1 MKLYYEIKLYLL
13 AIFIS
18 ILILNLKKKINI
30 KILSVYLITSLLG
43 IKTIN
48 CFINGN
54 CIKEVWYFILIYVF
68 FNIILIS
75 YYSEFK
81 NEAPILTSKL
91 GNNDLIVNDEKKIQ
105 ILNNVLAKSKFD
117 LTNRVKKLK
126 I

>member
-1 MKLYYEIKLYLL
+1 MKLYNEIKLYLL

-54 CIKEVWYFILIYVF
+54 CFKEVWYFILIYVF
-68 FNIILIS
+68 FNILFIA

-81 NEAPILTSKL
+81 KEAPILTSKL
-91 GNNDLIVNDEKKIQ
+91 GNNNLIENDERKIK
-105 ILNNVLAKSKFD
+105 ILNNVLAKSRLD
-117 LTNRVKKLK
+117 LTSKVKKLK